1 MKKSQIDLA
10 LTQGQVFK
18 YSIAYAHQFKKDF
31 VMCEKQHLDLK
42 LIEEAVQILASTGR
56 LPEKY
61 KSHKLKGSFAGIWE
75 CHITSD
81 WLMTWLQEDDKLT
94 LLFLSTGSHS
104 YLLGM

>member
-1 MKKSQIDLA
+1 VL
-10 LTQGQVFK
+10 
-18 YSIAYAHQFKKDF
+18 
-31 VMCEKQHLDLK
+31 CEKQNLDLK
-42 LIEEAVQILASTGR
+42 LIEEAVKILASAGK

-61 KSHKLKGSFAGIWE
+61 KPHKLKGNFAGIWE